1 MRAYLIRRLLL
12 MVVTLFMI
20 SMIVFLTVRLLP
32 GGLVDVIMA
41 DMISRT
47 GERPDLDREA
57 IERLLGLDAPIYVQY
72 GRWMGVLPDPDPRT
86 GESRY
91 SGLLQG
97 SLGDSLRTGD
107 PVATRILGRL
117 ATTVELGFLATVI
130 GLLIALPIG
139 IYSAIRQDNIGDY
152 IGRSCAIIFIS
163 VPSFWAATMVILYP
177 SIWWNWSPPIEVI
190 PFMEDPL
197 GNLGMFIIPSF
208 ILGMLGAGGT
218 MRLTRSMM
226 LEVLRQDYIRTA
238 WSKGLSERVVVVRHA
253 VRNAL
258 IPVVTDIGAGLPLL
272 VGGAVIMEQIFV
284 LPGIGRLMLTAL
296 SQRDYTTVSGIN
308 LLVATGVVGANLLVD
323 ISYAYLDPR
332 VRYR

>member
-1 MRAYLIRRLLL
+1 
-12 MVVTLFMI
+12 
-20 SMIVFLTVRLLP
+20 MIVFLTVRLLP
-32 GGLVDVIMA
+32 GGLVDIIIMEMRA
-41 DMISRT
+41 NAR
-47 GERPDLDREA
+47 EEADLDREA
-57 IERLLGLDAPIYVQY
+57 IERSLGLDAPIYVQY
-72 GRWMGVLPDPDPRT
+72 GRWMGVLPGPDPLT
-86 GESRY
+86 GESSY
-91 SGLLQG
+91 KGLLQG

-107 PVATRILGRL
+107 PVAMKILGRL

-139 IYSAIRQDNIGDY
+139 IYAAIRQDNIGDY
-152 IGRSCAIIFIS
+152 IGRCCAIIFIS
-163 VPSFWAATMVILYP
+163 VPGFWTATMIMIYP
-177 SIWWNWSPPIEVI
+177 SIWWGWSPPIELI

-197 GNLGMFIIPSF
+197 GHLGQFIIPSF

-238 WSKGLSERVVVVRHA
+238 WAKGLSERVVVVRHA

-296 SQRDYTTVSGIN
+296 SQRDYTTVSGVN
-308 LLVATGVVGANLLVD
+308 LLVATAVVAANLLVD

>member
-1 MRAYLIRRLLL
+1 MRAYLTRRLLL
-12 MVVTLFMI
+12 MILTLFI
-20 SMIVFLTVRLLP
+20 VSMIVFLTVRLLP
-32 GGLVDVIMA
+32 GGLVDIIIMEMRA
-41 DMISRT
+41 NAR
-47 GERPDLDREA
+47 EEADLDREA
-57 IERLLGLDAPIYVQY
+57 IERSLGLDAPIYVQY
-72 GRWMGVLPDPDPRT
+72 GRWMGVLPGPDPLT
-86 GESRY
+86 GESSY
-91 SGLLQG
+91 KGLLQG

-107 PVATRILGRL
+107 PIAMKILGRL
-117 ATTVELGFLATVI
+117 ATTVELGFLAEVI

-139 IYSAIRQDNIGDY
+139 IYAAIRQDNIGDY

-163 VPSFWAATMVILYP
+163 VPGFWTATMIMIYP
-177 SIWWNWSPPIEVI
+177 SIWWGWSPPIEVI

-197 GNLGMFIIPSF
+197 GNLEMFIIPSF

-238 WSKGLSERVVVVRHA
+238 WAKGLRERVVVVRHA

-272 VGGAVIMEQIFV
+272 VGGAVIIEQIFV

-296 SQRDYTTVSGIN
+296 SQRDYTTVSAVN
-308 LLVATGVVGANLLVD
+308 LLVAAAVVGGNLLVD